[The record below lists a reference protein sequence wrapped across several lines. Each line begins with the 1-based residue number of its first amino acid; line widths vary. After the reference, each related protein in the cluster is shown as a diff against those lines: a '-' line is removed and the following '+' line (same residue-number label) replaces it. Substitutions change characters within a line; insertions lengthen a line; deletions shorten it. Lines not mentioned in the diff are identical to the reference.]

1 MALPSVKKVSDVY
14 DMLKPRPTVP
24 VTTYVN
30 NLWDLS
36 NQAAQ
41 DFLTQERGF
50 NDKTI
55 KYFQIGVNEAGD
67 IAIPVFKDE
76 ELANYKFR
84 GIKEKKFYN
93 VRGCEAWIV
102 NQDGLVAAAREKYL
116 IIVEGEFDCMAVWQL
131 GFDNVISTT
140 GGAQEKGAEWIAR
153 IPEEVQRI
161 YINYDNDE
169 PGKEAAR
176 TLAERIGIEKCY
188 NVLLP
193 QKDANDFTRN
203 GGTLEEYKR
212 ILKNAPR
219 FDIEGVK
226 QIGDVLEEIQNN
238 KIERRTT
245 NIDRVNMFT
254 KGGIPKSSLVI
265 MSGRTGV
272 GKSTL
277 LMNFLVH
284 HAYKEKRPCLLVSLE
299 NDIQFTLKRIL
310 EIMYGKPITQFD
322 QTTWDKAK
330 IELPDMPL
338 YIDVS
343 MNTTTFEKL
352 ETIVSQA
359 KQLYGIEFLGFDHI
373 HFLLEGKYN
382 ITQEIGQM
390 TKDFKLLSG
399 KKDIIIYLVSH
410 IRKMKEDNKYVTGED
425 LKDSSA
431 LQQLA
436 DLVFI
441 LMDMK
446 EGMILSI
453 DKARMSRSHLSIPVL
468 HNGESGVIKDDMS
481 RHVKSYDSI
490 VPDEMPANTKVEVL
504 EDVDEGYIE

>member
-1 MALPSVKKVSDVY
+1 MALPQIKKLSDAY

-24 VTTYVN
+24 VSTYVN
-30 NLWDLS
+30 NLWDIS
-36 NQAAQ
+36 NQTAM
-41 DFLTQERGF
+41 DFLVKERGF
-50 NDKTI
+50 NEKTI
-55 KYFQIGVNEAGD
+55 QYFKIGVNEVGD

-84 GIKEKKFYN
+84 GVKEKKFYN
-93 VRGCEAWIV
+93 VRGCDAWIV
-102 NQDGLVAAAREKYL
+102 NQDGLAAAAREKYL

-153 IPEEVQRI
+153 IPSEVERI
-161 YINYDNDE
+161 FINYDNDE
-169 PGKEAAR
+169 PGREAGRA
-176 TLAERIGIEKCY
+176 LAERIGIEKCY
-188 NVLLP
+188 NILLP
-193 QKDANDFTRN
+193 QKDANDFIRQ
-203 GGTLEEYKR
+203 GGNLEEYKR

-219 FDIEGVK
+219 FEIEGVK
-226 QIGDVLEEIQNN
+226 QIGDVLDEIQSSN
-238 KIERRTT
+238 IERRKTGL
-245 NIDRVNMFT
+245 NRVDMFT
-254 KGGIPKSSLVI
+254 KGGIPKKSLVV

-284 HAYKEKRPCLLVSLE
+284 HAYKEKRPCLLISLE

-310 EIMYGKPITQFD
+310 EIMYEKPITQFD
-322 QTTWDKAK
+322 QATWDKAK
-330 IELPDMPL
+330 MELPDMPL

-343 MNTTTFEKL
+343 MKTTTFEKV
-352 ETIVSQA
+352 ETMVTQA

-382 ITQEIGQM
+382 VTQEVGQM

-399 KKDIIIYLVSH
+399 EKDVIIYLISH
-410 IRKMKEDNKYVTGED
+410 IRKMREDSKYVTGED

-436 DLVFI
+436 DLVLI

-446 EGMILSI
+446 DGMILSI
-453 DKARMSRSHLSIPVL
+453 DKSRMSRSHLSIPVL
-468 HNGESGVIKDDMS
+468 HNGETGVIKDDMD
-481 RHVKSYDSI
+481 RQVKSYDAI
-490 VPDEMPANTKVEVL
+490 VPDEMPVGTKVEVL
-504 EDVDEGYIE
+504 ADVDEGYIE